1 MSRRR
6 RAKKRI
12 VSPDPTYDSRFIHML
27 VNRVMSHGKKSLA
40 YKIVYQTMQSIAE
53 KTQQDPIEVLEQAIK
68 NAKPLVEVKARRIGG
83 AAIQV
88 PLEVDPERGTVLAMQ
103 WLLTAARNRS
113 GRSSVSKLTNEV
125 MDAANKTG
133 GAIKRRD
140 EVHRMA
146 EANKAFAK
154 FRF

>member
-12 VSPDPTYDSRFIHML
+12 LSPDPTYDSRFIHML
-27 VNRVMSHGKKSLA
+27 VNRVMKDGKKSLA
-40 YKIVYQTMQSIAE
+40 YRMVYQTMDLIAA
-53 KTQQDPIEVLEQAIK
+53 KTEQDPIEVLGQAIA
-68 NAKPLVEVKARRIGG
+68 NAKPLIEVKARRIGG
-83 AAIQV
+83 SAYQV
-88 PLEVDPERGTVLAMQ
+88 PLEVNVERGTVLAMQ

-113 GRSSVSKLTNEV
+113 GRSTVLKLTNEL

-140 EVHRMA
+140 EVYRMA

>member
-12 VSPDPTYDSRFIHML
+12 IAPDSVYESRLISML
-27 VNRVMSHGKKSLA
+27 VNRVMKDGKKSLA
-40 YKIVYQTMQSIAE
+40 YKIVYQTMDQIAS
-53 KTQQDPIEVLEQAIK
+53 KTEQDPIQVFEEAIR
-68 NAKPLVEVKARRIGG
+68 NTKPLVEVKARRIGG
-83 AAIQV
+83 AAYQV
-88 PLEVDPERGTVLAMQ
+88 PLEVNTERGTVLALQ
-103 WLLTAARNRS
+103 WVLAAARNRS
-113 GRSSVSKLTNEV
+113 GRSAISKLTNELI
-125 MDAANKTG
+125 DASKKTG
-133 GAIKRRD
+133 GAIKKRD

>member
-40 YKIVYQTMQSIAE
+40 YKIVYQTMESIAE
-53 KTQQDPIEVLEQAIK
+53 KTQQDPIEVFEQAIK

>member
-40 YKIVYQTMQSIAE
+40 YKIVYQTMESIAE

-113 GRSSVSKLTNEV
+113 GRSAVSKLTNEV

>member
-40 YKIVYQTMQSIAE
+40 YKIVYQTMESIAE

>member
-12 VSPDPTYDSRFIHML
+12 ISPDPIYDSRLIHML
-27 VNRVMSHGKKSLA
+27 VNRVMKDGKKSLA
-40 YKIVYQTMQSIAE
+40 YRMVYETMENIAQ
-53 KTQQDPIEVLEQAIK
+53 KTEQDPLLILEEAIR
-68 NAKPLVEVKARRIGG
+68 NAKPLVEVKARRVGG
-83 AAIQV
+83 SAFQV
-88 PLEVDPERGTVLAMQ
+88 PLEVNTERGTVLALQ
-103 WLLTAARNRS
+103 WILTAARNRS
-113 GRSSVSKLTNEV
+113 GRSSIVKLTNELV
-125 MDAANKTG
+125 DAWKKTG
-133 GAIKRRD
+133 GAIKKRD

>member
-12 VSPDPTYDSRFIHML
+12 IAPDSVYESRLISML
-27 VNRVMSHGKKSLA
+27 VNRVMKDGKKSLA
-40 YKIVYQTMQSIAE
+40 YKIVYQTMDQIAAKTE
-53 KTQQDPIEVLEQAIK
+53 KDPIQVFEEAIQ
-68 NAKPLVEVKARRIGG
+68 NAKPFVEVKARRIGG
-83 AAIQV
+83 AAYQV
-88 PLEVDPERGTVLAMQ
+88 PLEVNTERGTVLALQ
-103 WLLTAARNRS
+103 WVLAAARNRS
-113 GRSSVSKLTNEV
+113 GRSAISKLTNELI
-125 MDAANKTG
+125 DDSKKTG
-133 GAIKRRD
+133 GAIKKRD

>member
-1 MSRRR
+1 LLKNTTRS
-6 RAKKRI
+6 
-12 VSPDPTYDSRFIHML
+12 
-27 VNRVMSHGKKSLA
+27 
-40 YKIVYQTMQSIAE
+40 
-53 KTQQDPIEVLEQAIK
+53 IEVLEQAK

-83 AAIQV
+83 AIQV

-133 GAIKRRD
+133 CY
-140 EVHRMA
+140 
-146 EANKAFAK
+146 
-154 FRF
+154 